1 MKVFYKDNKTK
12 KYLKTTL
19 FLIIIISLTVLSAI
33 SVSSAENYIVLYG
46 FAFDINTDGEAV
58 IHGYDD
64 RSADVVI
71 PKKLMGADVTLI
83 DDYAFFG
90 DGAITS
96 LSLNNAEKLKKI
108 GSNAF
113 FGCNGL
119 KSIEIPSN
127 IEQLSFGAFQNCTA
141 LEDLVIQ
148 NGIAEIPAQCFY
160 GCYELENVTIP
171 ESVTSIGDRAFMNC
185 SKLGTV
191 EIPDSVENIAENA
204 FDGCDNLVIY
214 CKKESHARYY
224 AEENE
229 IPFVVTDGIMFTLGE
244 TNGDGIISISDVTAA
259 QQHLADIITL
269 EGACLN
275 AADTNQDGTLD
286 VTDAENLQKYI
297 AGYDVSYPIGELIII

>member
-1 MKVFYKDNKTK
+1 MGEHMVMKNFRRTITA
-12 KYLKTTL
+12 L
-19 FLIIIISLTVLSAI
+19 LIVLLSALTVLQASA
-33 SVSSAENYIVLYG
+33 AENYIVLYG

-96 LSLNNAEKLKKI
+96 LSFNNAEKLKKI

-113 FGCNGL
+113 FGCPGL
-119 KSIEIPSN
+119 KSIEIPSW
-127 IEQLSFGAFQNCTA
+127 IEELSFGAFQNCA
-141 LEDLVIQ
+141 SLENLVIQ

-160 GCYELENVTIP
+160 GCSELKNVTIP
-171 ESVTSIGDRAFMNC
+171 KSVTSIGDRAFMNC
-185 SKLGTV
+185 SKLGAV
-191 EIPDSVENIAENA
+191 EIPGSVETIAENA

-214 CKKESHARYY
+214 CKKESRARYY
-224 AEENE
+224 AEENK

-244 TNGDGIISISDVTAA
+244 INGDGIISISDVTAA

>member
-1 MKVFYKDNKTK
+1 MKKEYKSPELTLVTISLQDVVLVSGPEYNNSHIDDENDDWGDDWLKVFYKDNKTK

-96 LSLNNAEKLKKI
+96 LSFNNAEKLKKI

-113 FGCNGL
+113 FGCTGL
-119 KSIEIPSN
+119 KSIEIPSW
-127 IEQLSFGAFQNCTA
+127 IE
-141 LEDLVIQ
+141 
-148 NGIAEIPAQCFY
+148 
-160 GCYELENVTIP
+160 
-171 ESVTSIGDRAFMNC
+171 
-185 SKLGTV
+185 
-191 EIPDSVENIAENA
+191 
-204 FDGCDNLVIY
+204 
-214 CKKESHARYY
+214 
-224 AEENE
+224 
-229 IPFVVTDGIMFTLGE
+229 
-244 TNGDGIISISDVTAA
+244 
-259 QQHLADIITL
+259 
-269 EGACLN
+269 
-275 AADTNQDGTLD
+275 
-286 VTDAENLQKYI
+286 
-297 AGYDVSYPIGELIII
+297 

>member
-1 MKVFYKDNKTK
+1 MGEHMVMKNFRRTITA
-12 KYLKTTL
+12 L
-19 FLIIIISLTVLSAI
+19 LIVLLSALTVLQASA
-33 SVSSAENYIVLYG
+33 AENYIVLYG

-96 LSLNNAEKLKKI
+96 LSFNNAEKLKKI

-127 IEQLSFGAFQNCTA
+127 IEQLSFGAFQNCA
-141 LEDLVIQ
+141 SLEDLVIQ

-160 GCYELENVTIP
+160 GCSELKNVTIP
-171 ESVTSIGDRAFMNC
+171 KSVTSIGDRAFMNC
-185 SKLGTV
+185 SKLGAV
-191 EIPDSVENIAENA
+191 EIPGSVETIAENA

-214 CKKESHARYY
+214 CKKESRARYY
-224 AEENE
+224 AEENK

-244 TNGDGIISISDVTAA
+244 INGDGIISISDVTAA

>member
-1 MKVFYKDNKTK
+1 MVMKNFRRIITA
-12 KYLKTTL
+12 L
-19 FLIIIISLTVLSAI
+19 LIVLLSALTVLQASA
-33 SVSSAENYIVLYG
+33 AENYIVLYG

-96 LSLNNAEKLKKI
+96 LSFNNAEKLKKI

-113 FGCNGL
+113 FGCTGL
-119 KSIEIPSN
+119 KSIEIPSW
-127 IEQLSFGAFQNCTA
+127 IEELSFGAFQNCTA
-141 LEDLVIQ
+141 LSELIIQ

-160 GCYELENVTIP
+160 GCSELKNVTIP

-185 SKLGTV
+185 SKLGAV
-191 EIPDSVENIAENA
+191 EIPGSVENIAGNA

-214 CKKESHARYY
+214 CKKESRARYY

-275 AADTNQDGTLD
+275 AADTNQDGKLD

-297 AGYDVSYPIGELIII
+297 AGYDISYPIGELIII

>member
-1 MKVFYKDNKTK
+1 MGEHMVMKNFRRIITA
-12 KYLKTTL
+12 L
-19 FLIIIISLTVLSAI
+19 LIVLLSALTVLQASA
-33 SVSSAENYIVLYG
+33 AENYIVLYG

-96 LSLNNAEKLKKI
+96 LSFNNAEKLKKI

-113 FGCNGL
+113 FGCTGL
-119 KSIEIPSN
+119 KSIEIPSW
-127 IEQLSFGAFQNCTA
+127 IEELSFGAFQNCTA
-141 LEDLVIQ
+141 LSELIIQ

-160 GCYELENVTIP
+160 GCSELKNVTIP

-185 SKLGTV
+185 SKLGAV
-191 EIPDSVENIAENA
+191 EIPGSVENIAGNA

-214 CKKESHARYY
+214 CKKESRARYY

-275 AADTNQDGTLD
+275 AADTNQDGKLD

-297 AGYDVSYPIGELIII
+297 AGYDISYPIGELIII

>member
-1 MKVFYKDNKTK
+1 MGEHMVMKNFRRIITA
-12 KYLKTTL
+12 L
-19 FLIIIISLTVLSAI
+19 LIVLLSALTVLQASA
-33 SVSSAENYIVLYG
+33 AENYIVLYG

-96 LSLNNAEKLKKI
+96 LSFNNAEKLKKI

-113 FGCNGL
+113 FGCTGL

-141 LEDLVIQ
+141 LSELIIQ

-185 SKLGTV
+185 SKLGAV
-191 EIPDSVENIAENA
+191 EIPGSVENIAENA

-214 CKKESHARYY
+214 CKKESRARYY
-224 AEENE
+224 AEENK